1 MGLRTSDVVPNSEAR
16 APLTELE
23 EEHVELILL
32 NDAEIGLNQVPVSGY
47 LPELCRKHWLK
58 SDLAG
63 ICRMR
68 YKPRSIFCEGSLN

>member
-32 NDAEIGLNQVPVSGY
+32 NDAEIGLHQV
-47 LPELCRKHWLK
+47 
-58 SDLAG
+58 LAG
-63 ICRMR
+63 QRV
-68 YKPRSIFCEGSLN
+68 SAGTLSQALAEE